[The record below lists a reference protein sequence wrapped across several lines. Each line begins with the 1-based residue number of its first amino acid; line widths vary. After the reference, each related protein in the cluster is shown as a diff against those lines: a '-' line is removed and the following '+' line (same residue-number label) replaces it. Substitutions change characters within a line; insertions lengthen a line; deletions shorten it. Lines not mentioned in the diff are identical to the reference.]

1 MTTAIYSEDFAT
13 IIDPTAGS
21 FKNLLDTAAG
31 DFADDFDL
39 DEAVGDYV
47 DKLNEAVRP
56 LGVDVT
62 VSGMA
67 TCDAGADIDR
77 QAVEEA
83 ARKVGMYEVLQRHE
97 AARA

>member
-21 FKNLLDTAAG
+21 FKDLLDHV
-31 DFADDFDL
+31 ADDIDL
-39 DEAVGDYV
+39 DEAVPDYV
-47 DKLNEAVRP
+47 DELNKAVNP
-56 LGVDVT
+56 LGVNVT

-67 TCDAGADIDR
+67 TCDAAADIDR

-83 ARKVGMYEVLQRHE
+83 AREVDMYEVLERHE
-97 AARA
+97 VALA

>member
-21 FKNLLDTAAG
+21 FKDLLETAAG
-31 DFADDFDL
+31 DFSDDFDL
-39 DEAVGDYV
+39 DEAVSDYV
-47 DKLNEAVRP
+47 DKLNQTVRP
-56 LGVDVT
+56 LGVNVT

-67 TCDAGADIDR
+67 TCDADADIDR
-77 QAVEEA
+77 QQIEET
-83 ARKVGMYEVLQRHE
+83 AREVDIYEVLQRHE